1 MSVLIRPASAGD
13 AAAAGQAGYAAW
25 LKGISPIVPA
35 EARARVTEE
44 SFASFVREMPEQ
56 ILIAERAGIVAGLG
70 ATERG
75 DNHISDIWV
84 APGHEGAGIGTAL
97 VRALETRIAGR
108 RYDHATISVLSG
120 NARALALYRHLDYG
134 LVSQGS
140 EFDIH
145 LECDLET
152 SFLRKD
158 LTALLR

>member
-1 MSVLIRPASAGD
+1 MSLRVRPASAGD

-35 EARARVTEE
+35 EARGRVTEE
-44 SFASFVREMPEQ
+44 SFASFVREIPEQ
-56 ILIAERAGIVAGLG
+56 ILIAERAGVVAGLG

-97 VRALETRIAGR
+97 VRDLEKRIADRG
-108 RYDHATISVLSG
+108 YDNVTISVLSD
-120 NARALALYRHLDYG
+120 NARALSLYRHLGYG
-134 LVSQGS
+134 LVSKGP

-145 LECDLET
+145 LGCDLET
-152 SFLRKD
+152 SFLMKD
-158 LTALLR
+158 LTAGSE